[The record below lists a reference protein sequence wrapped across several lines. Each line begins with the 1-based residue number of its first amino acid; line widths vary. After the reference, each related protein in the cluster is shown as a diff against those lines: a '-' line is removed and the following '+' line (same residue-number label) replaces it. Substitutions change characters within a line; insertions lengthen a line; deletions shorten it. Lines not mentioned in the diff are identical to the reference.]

1 MQINYKSQIFLQY
14 YLISFSST
22 CLLHIIQIFHV
33 LAAEIIADLQIKMLL
48 LPRSVMLDCFY
59 DSLTLTD
66 DSGGYSALTNNAS
79 KRIAVD
85 RNESHS
91 HC

>member
-22 CLLHIIQIFHV
+22 CLLHIVIIFHV
-33 LAAEIIADLQIKMLL
+33 LAAEIIADLQIKML

-66 DSGGYSALTNNAS
+66 DSGGYSAPTNNAS